1 VRGYLSF
8 SIFQKKVIS
17 VTYVANI
24 GGFLYFLKA
33 YLRIKNKLL
42 TRNEMAKKIMV
53 QGTGSGVGKS
63 IIVAALCRIF
73 TQDGYKVAPFKSQN
87 MALNSYVTADGL
99 EIGRA
104 QAFQAFAASKEP
116 TVEMNPIL
124 LKPTSD
130 TGAQVIVR
138 GKPIGNMTAKEY
150 HDYKPK
156 ALALIKDCFEQL
168 ERGND
173 IVVIEGAGSP
183 AEINLRA
190 NDIVNMRIAKLL
202 DAPVLLVG
210 DIDKGG
216 VFAWIVGTLELL
228 EAEEQELVKGIL
240 INKFRGDLDILK
252 PGLEF
257 LEKRVNKPVIGVI
270 PYFQDIRV
278 QEEDSLSLEK
288 RKINLVG
295 DRKGITIEVVPM
307 PHISNFTDFDAL
319 EAEDDVSLRY
329 IGKGEKIGEPDVII
343 IPGSKN
349 TIGDLQYLKNSGYA
363 SEIVD
368 RAMSGKCVVF
378 GICGGYQMLCNTLI
392 DPEGVESKLREI
404 DGLGLLPATT
414 IFEGHARKMTNQV
427 RAITDLEFYKGEI
440 QGYEIHMGRTY
451 FSNGYIKKGFTIIER
466 SGERVMDDN
475 SGAVSNNVIGTY
487 IHGIFDNNG
496 FRRAFINHIRQKK
509 GLAPLNINEN
519 KSEDKYKSGIDWDVE
534 YNKLAKLVRRSID
547 VSKVYKIINCG

>member
-1 VRGYLSF
+1 
-8 SIFQKKVIS
+8 
-17 VTYVANI
+17 
-24 GGFLYFLKA
+24 
-33 YLRIKNKLL
+33 
-42 TRNEMAKKIMV
+42 MATKKIMV

-73 TQDGYKVAPFKSQN
+73 NQDGYKVAPFKSQN

-116 TVEMNPIL
+116 TVEMNPLL

-156 ALALIKDCFEQL
+156 ALALIKDCFEHL
-168 ERGND
+168 ARENE

-183 AEINLRA
+183 AEINLRT

-216 VFAWIVGTLELL
+216 VFAWIVGTIELL
-228 EAEEQELVKGIL
+228 EAEERKLVKGIL

-257 LEKRVNKPVIGVI
+257 LEKKISMPVIGVI
-270 PYFQDIRV
+270 PYFQDIKI

-288 RKINLVG
+288 SKKNLPLEEKEIN
-295 DRKGITIEVVPM
+295 VVVVYL
-307 PHISNFTDFDAL
+307 PHISNFTDFDVL
-319 EAEDDVSLRY
+319 EAEDTVSLRY
-329 IGKGEKIGEPDVII
+329 VGNGEEIGEPDVII

-349 TIGDLQYLKNSGYA
+349 TIGDLQYLKCKGYA
-363 SEIVD
+363 SAIVEKAI
-368 RAMSGKCVVF
+368 RGKCVVF
-378 GICGGYQMLCNTLI
+378 GVCGGYQMLCTTLI

-404 DGLGLLPATT
+404 EGLNLLPATT
-414 IFEGHARKMTNQV
+414 VFASHGQKMTNQV
-427 RAITDLEFYKGEI
+427 RAIADLEFYKGAI
-440 QGYEIHMGRTY
+440 AGYEIHMGRTH
-451 FSNGYIKKGFTIIER
+451 FSAGAIKNAFTIVER
-466 SGERVMDDN
+466 SGEKVRADVG
-475 SGAVSNNVIGTY
+475 GAVSGNVIGTY
-487 IHGIFDNNG
+487 IHGIFDNDG
-496 FRRAFINHIRQKK
+496 FRQAFLDYIRKKK
-509 GLAPLNINEN
+509 GLAMYKKVG
-519 KSEDKYKSGIDWDVE
+519 KSGGIDWDIE
-534 YNKLAKLVRRSID
+534 YNKLADVMRRNSD
-547 VSKVYKIINCG
+547 MDKVYEILNRTYMNDEDIILYYKVRI